1 MSLQYKPECSA
12 YWCRGWT
19 RKKKKENKTKRCTRY
34 GETKSL
40 FIESQQLQKIHLT
53 KIQSDSFHS
62 CSPLGRK
69 VMTNS
74 NSYQT
79 GLVIGFVSA
88 LIRDG
93 MHLIMLPN
101 TRQTMRQGNS
111 DDDEKMHS
119 SNHSVS
125 LETHR
130 SKRTTLTYI
139 LSKLV
144 HLPKCSYTFTKM

>member
-1 MSLQYKPECSA
+1 MEKQSLCLLNRNNY
-12 YWCRGWT
+12 
-19 RKKKKENKTKRCTRY
+19 N
-34 GETKSL
+34 
-40 FIESQQLQKIHLT
+40 KIHLT

-101 TRQTMRQGNS
+101 MRQTMRQGNS

-119 SNHSVS
+119 SYHSVS

-130 SKRTTLTYI
+130 SKRTTLAYI
-139 LSKLV
+139 LPKLV
-144 HLPKCSYTFTKM
+144 HLPKCSYTFNLPKCKNILVNAKRLSRLVSHDVIRA

>member
-1 MSLQYKPECSA
+1 MEKQSLCLLNRNNY
-12 YWCRGWT
+12 
-19 RKKKKENKTKRCTRY
+19 N
-34 GETKSL
+34 
-40 FIESQQLQKIHLT
+40 KIHLT

-79 GLVIGFVSA
+79 GLVVGFVSA

-101 TRQTMRQGNS
+101 MRQTMRQGNS
-111 DDDEKMHS
+111 DDNEKMHS
-119 SNHSVS
+119 SNHSISREISEVNG
-125 LETHR
+125 L
-130 SKRTTLTYI
+130 L
-139 LSKLV
+139 
-144 HLPKCSYTFTKM
+144 